1 MARDLGHEFELR
13 VSVDATAGK
22 GIASRRGLGKVR
34 RLHTPCLWVQKVYH
48 ERRATL
54 LNIPGTENP
63 SDIGTKVLAM
73 KEIWKILSFMGFEAR
88 TGRSALSLRA
98 AT

>member
-1 MARDLGHEFELR
+1 M
-13 VSVDATAGK
+13 
-22 GIASRRGLGKVR
+22 R

-54 LNIPGTENP
+54 LKIPGTEKP
-63 SDIGTKVLAM
+63 SDMGTKVLAS
-73 KEIWKILSFMGFEAR
+73 KEIWKFLEFMGFEAR
-88 TGRSALSLRA
+88 TGRSALALRA